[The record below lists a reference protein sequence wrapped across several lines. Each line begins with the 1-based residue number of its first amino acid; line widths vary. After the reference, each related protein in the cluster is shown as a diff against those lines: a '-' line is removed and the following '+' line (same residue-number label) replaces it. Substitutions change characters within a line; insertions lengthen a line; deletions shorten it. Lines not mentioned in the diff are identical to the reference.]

1 MSREITLIDYG
12 VGNLFSVA
20 RALEHCGAQVSISA
34 DPDEVRRASKLL
46 LPGVGAFGN
55 GMQRLSEKGIDL
67 AVKEAVSRGTPL
79 LGVCLGMQLLLDSSD
94 EFGLGHG
101 LGLIPGKVIAIPEHT
116 ADGSR
121 LKIPHIGWNGLV
133 LPIGRKSWQGS
144 LLETT
149 PVGTPMY
156 FVHSFMACPDASEHR
171 LADCLYGDTRVAAVI
186 GRDNVWGAQFHPEKS
201 GEAGLKVLRHFVERS

>member
-94 EFGLGHG
+94 EFGTL
-101 LGLIPGKVIAIPEHT
+101 
-116 ADGSR
+116 ADGFNGMFTYETDEGALELLFSHPIRRGAYFVGVTLSR
-121 LKIPHIGWNGLV
+121 YVVLTALLV
-133 LPIGRKSWQGS
+133 LLFVALAVLGATVLGDGGS
-144 LLETT
+144 ISQIVRIT
-149 PVGTPMY
+149 
-156 FVHSFMACPDASEHR
+156 SA
-171 LADCLYGDTRVAAVI
+171 
-186 GRDNVWGAQFHPEKS
+186 
-201 GEAGLKVLRHFVERS
+201 VERSLSEYGWRPVRSS